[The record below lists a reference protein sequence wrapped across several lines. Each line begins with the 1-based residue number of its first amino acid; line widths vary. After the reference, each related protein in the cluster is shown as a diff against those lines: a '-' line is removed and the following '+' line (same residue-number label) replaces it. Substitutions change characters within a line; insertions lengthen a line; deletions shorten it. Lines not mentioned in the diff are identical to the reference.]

1 MTRVAE
7 TVMGGPKGTLTQP
20 GGFGEGILEDSI
32 LTLFGTKGKIMT
44 HMVLKVSVCE
54 KALT

>member
-1 MTRVAE
+1 MAE